1 MKIFNYL
8 SGATNVGTVKVYF
21 DETLQTNN
29 RIKSCSKEERFG
41 DPINLK
47 KGQLIGEF
55 RMGSTLVLIFEA
67 PTEFRFSVLPGDKV
81 KMGQRLG
88 CVQSH
93 KFVDRINYERS
104 NMKSI
109 S

>member
-1 MKIFNYL
+1 M
-8 SGATNVGTVKVYF
+8 GTVKVYF
-21 DETLQTNN
+21 DKTLQTNN
-29 RIKSCSKEERFG
+29 RGKCSSKDQCFG
-41 DPINLK
+41 NSIRLR

-67 PTEFRFSVLPGDKV
+67 PADFRFSILPGDKV

-88 CVQSH
+88 FVHQSH
-93 KFVDRINYERS
+93 KFVDRIIQEKS
-104 NMKSI
+104 NIKTI